1 MKEKAE
7 KGGRLYYLYYLR
19 AFGENVY
26 GGDGIV
32 FVNFEKICERHT
44 NLRPC

>member
-19 AFGENVY
+19 ANVY

-32 FVNFEKICERHT
+32 FVN
-44 NLRPC
+44 LRKYVKEHEFTSMLSEV